1 MSAGGATTA
10 RRIAR
15 AHGVVRDPLLQHATA
30 NIRKYLF
37 VTYTKY
43 LFIIVTDVT
52 SFSIFV
58 RAPKNCRARHLFRG
72 RTSGAKVAPAN
83 SDGGKVAFSGAKV
96 AFVGRRRPRLET
108 VHRSHSL
115 DVTRKL
121 SPEAPGAPIV
131 AIQLVIDERTNADV
145 ARSTYRTGV
154 NPARS
159 ASMALSRR
167 ALLRRLGA
175 ARARSV
181 CRARPADTARSCL
194 ATHYPWSAHQPLH
207 S

>member
-58 RAPKNCRARHLFRG
+58 RAPKNCRARQLFRG
-72 RTSGAKVAPAN
+72 RTNGAKVAPAN
-83 SDGGKVAFSGAKV
+83 SDGAKV
-96 AFVGRRRPRLET
+96 AFRGPAQA
-108 VHRSHSL
+108 
-115 DVTRKL
+115 
-121 SPEAPGAPIV
+121 AP
-131 AIQLVIDERTNADV
+131 
-145 ARSTYRTGV
+145 
-154 NPARS
+154 
-159 ASMALSRR
+159 
-167 ALLRRLGA
+167 
-175 ARARSV
+175 
-181 CRARPADTARSCL
+181 
-194 ATHYPWSAHQPLH
+194 
-207 S
+207 